1 MTSHDAAGKGLRRQR
16 PPPRHAKV
24 STAHRGVEEGM
35 AEDSSEREKPA
46 GPAIGAEGVMRGTA
60 RRQRLA
66 EALRENLHKRKQQA
80 RDRSASAEEG
90 S

>member
-1 MTSHDAAGKGLRRQR
+1 
-16 PPPRHAKV
+16 
-24 STAHRGVEEGM
+24 M